1 MKTTLISL
9 AGLGLVLSAV
19 GCGAA
24 DHGEAAAQAERFAQ
38 EHRAG
43 WQLHAHEQDATRA
56 LQFASFSK
64 RCTSGDRDDKTTL
77 EYVAPGYEIAFGF
90 SCLPG
95 RNTDLAA
102 LKDAFSYV
110 ALNQL
115 PHGIKANGWKFVVMT
130 PSSSIDQGVELLE
143 LANGRLSVRITTP
156 LFAVYGES
164 LDRQACPQLA
174 DAALPPHCF
183 VNRELGFPLTLN
195 LSVPFSQEI
204 FAP

>member
-1 MKTTLISL
+1 MKTTIVSV
-9 AGLGLVLSAV
+9 AGLGLALLAV
-19 GCGAA
+19 GCAAA
-24 DHGEAAAQAERFAQ
+24 DHGDAAAQADRFAQ
-38 EHRAG
+38 EHSAG
-43 WQLHAHEQDATRA
+43 WQLRAHEQDATRA

-64 RCTSGDRDDKTTL
+64 RCTTGDSHDKTTL
-77 EYVAPGYEIAFGF
+77 EYVASGYEIAFGF

-95 RNTDLAA
+95 RTTELAA

-115 PHGIKANGWKFVVMT
+115 PHGIKANGWKFVVLT
-130 PSSSIDQGVELLE
+130 PSSSLAEGVELLE

-156 LFAVYGES
+156 LYAVYGES
-164 LDRQACPQLA
+164 LDKQACPHQE
-174 DAALPPHCF
+174 DGALPANCF
-183 VNRELGFPLTLN
+183 VNRELGFPLALS